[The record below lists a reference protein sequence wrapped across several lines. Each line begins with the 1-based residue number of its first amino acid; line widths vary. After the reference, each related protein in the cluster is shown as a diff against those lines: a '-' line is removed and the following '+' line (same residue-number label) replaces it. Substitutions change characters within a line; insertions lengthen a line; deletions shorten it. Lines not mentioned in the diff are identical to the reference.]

1 MKIFRF
7 AANAA
12 GCRTSAIGLARSTW
26 FPTRYST
33 KTKPG
38 KASARRSCSISTKP
52 MITNPSAADAPEVS
66 REKPRLAF
74 AVATVFGIGY
84 IRKAPGTFGSLAGV
98 VTASLAA
105 IFFLH
110 PRSIREFFSFH
121 PLADAI
127 LRENLFGAP
136 GTDIH
141 DATLAYPLLIAGVA
155 LLLLSILGVWS
166 ATRVASYTGSDD
178 PQHVVIDE
186 VAGQHLTLLLPLIP
200 IALPH
205 ITAHMDFSQYAI
217 FFALS
222 LANWKYLLLGFI
234 LFRVFDIWKPW
245 PIRRLEK
252 LHGGWG
258 IMADDWMA
266 GLYAAILLRVAL
278 HFGLLTLHIGWV

>member
-1 MKIFRF
+1 MT
-7 AANAA
+7 A
-12 GCRTSAIGLARSTW
+12 
-26 FPTRYST
+26 
-33 KTKPG
+33 
-38 KASARRSCSISTKP
+38 
-52 MITNPSAADAPEVS
+52 NPSATPAMSAPPK
-66 REKPRLAF
+66 KPRLAL
-74 AVATVFGIGY
+74 AVATVLGIGY
-84 IRKAPGTFGSLAGV
+84 LPKAPGTFGSLAGV
-98 VTASLAA
+98 ATAFLSA

-110 PRSIREFFSFH
+110 PKSLGDVLSLH

-127 LRENLFGAP
+127 LRENLFGARGP
-136 GTDIH
+136 SVH
-141 DATLAYPLLIAGVA
+141 NVTLAFPLFIAGSLFVI
-155 LLLLSILGVWS
+155 LSALGVWS
-166 ATRVASYTGSDD
+166 ASRVASFAGTKD

-205 ITAHMDFSQYAI
+205 LTAHLDFSEYTI

-245 PIRRLEK
+245 PARRLEK
-252 LHGGWG
+252 LPGGWG

-266 GLYAAILLRVAL
+266 GIYAAILLRVAL

>member
-1 MKIFRF
+1 M
-7 AANAA
+7 
-12 GCRTSAIGLARSTW
+12 T
-26 FPTRYST
+26 
-33 KTKPG
+33 
-38 KASARRSCSISTKP
+38 
-52 MITNPSAADAPEVS
+52 TNPSPARETDVS
-66 REKPRLAF
+66 PEKPRLAL

-98 VTASLAA
+98 ATAFLSS

-110 PRSIREFFSFH
+110 PRSVRDLLSLH
-121 PLADAI
+121 PLAETI

-136 GTDIH
+136 GTNVH
-141 DATLAYPLLIAGVA
+141 NSTLAFPLLITGV
-155 LLLLSILGVWS
+155 LFLLLSALGVWS
-166 ATRVASYTGSDD
+166 ASRVASYACLED

-186 VAGQHLTLLLPLIP
+186 VAGQHLALLLPLIP

-205 ITAHMDFSQYAI
+205 LMTHFDFSQYTI

-252 LHGGWG
+252 LRGGWG

-266 GLYAAILLRVAL
+266 GVFAAILLRVAL
-278 HFGLLTLHIGWV
+278 YFGLLTIHVGWV